1 MLQVVDNHVLNSFN
15 VEATKRDAIYQKRWF
30 VKDYATI
37 NVGAESGDVTK
48 FTKEY
53 CGLFAKA
60 GVQPK
65 LKISKFVITE
75 DAMLPP
81 GTPLYAQHFK
91 VGQCVDVFGKTI
103 DHGFEGVVRR
113 WGFKGKGEAF

>member
-1 MLQVVDNHVLNSFN
+1 MISSFD
-15 VEATKRDAIYQKRWF
+15 VEQTKRNALHQNRWF
-30 VKDYATI
+30 TRDYATVT
-37 NVGAESGDVTK
+37 VGAESGDVTK

-65 LKISKFVITE
+65 LKISKFVISE

-81 GTPLYAQHFK
+81 GTPLCAQHFR
-91 VGQCVDVFGKTI
+91 VGQFVDVFGKTV

-113 WGFKGKGEAF
+113 WGFKGECASWRS